1 MARKDGIG
9 HAPCHVWGNST
20 LPRHVAEQRGL
31 LEAAHVHRPFDDLA
45 AASELKPA
53 AMGTRY
59 WDAFQVDVRGKPA
72 VHLELAHAG
81 NTAFLK
87 RGEVQIS
94 KANRSFDLPG
104 FGSSQKNQADVSL
117 TPLHAIFQRKGGRIG

>member
-1 MARKDGIG
+1 
-9 HAPCHVWGNST
+9 
-20 LPRHVAEQRGL
+20 L

-81 NTAFLK
+81 NTALLEG
-87 RGEVQIS
+87 REVQIG
-94 KANRSFDLPG
+94 KANRPLDLPG
-104 FGSSQKNQADVSL
+104 FGASQKDQADVSL
-117 TPLHAIFQRKGGRIG
+117 TPLHATVQRIRRRIGQEGDDLGLIHRPGA